1 MRGKVLIAVSALA
14 FSACTLSAERYGEQL
29 FTDAQFSGSR
39 FNAWSCSTCHATTE
53 ADTSLKSGHT
63 LAGATERPSY
73 WGGKQQRL
81 IDATSF
87 CYVYFMRGAKPLEP
101 SEPRSRALYE
111 YLASLKG
118 TAEAKPATFIPNL
131 PSDVPRGDKAR
142 GADVYASAC
151 RDCHGELHT
160 GKGRNSE
167 LASVLPDVKDEYAT
181 VFPGIA
187 PSKVFIE
194 KVRHGQFF
202 AVGGNMPLFAVERLS
217 DEDLGALLA
226 YLEL

>member
-1 MRGKVLIAVSALA
+1 MRLVALLLVVSG
-14 FSACTLSAERYGEQL
+14 CTFSAERYGEQL
-29 FTDAQFSGSR
+29 YNDPAFSGSR
-39 FNAWSCSTCHATTE
+39 INTWSCATCHATRDG
-53 ADTSLKSGHT
+53 DTRLLPGHA
-63 LAGATERPSY
+63 LAGATGRPSY
-73 WGGKQQRL
+73 WGGKSPRL
-81 IDATSF
+81 IDAASF
-87 CYVYFMRGAKPLEP
+87 CYVYFMRAAKPLEAT
-101 SEPRSRALYE
+101 EPRSRALYE
-111 YLASLKG
+111 YLASLEG
-118 TAEAKPATFIPNL
+118 STDAQPVTFVPNL
-131 PSDVPRGDKAR
+131 PDDVPRGDKGR
-142 GADVYASAC
+142 GAEVYASAC

-167 LASVLPDVKDEYAT
+167 LGSVLPDVKDEYASI
-181 VFPGIA
+181 FPGIA